1 MARENNARRREKK
14 DYLVDLV
21 FSWSFKDILN
31 EDLFKD
37 KVLKIPTTFDSAKTY
52 FASFTSP
59 LIEEVRADLSSGL
72 EALAPFAKVVS
83 ISDLKGSDC
92 FAYRIVLQDADTTS
106 ISESGTYIPKNGD
119 IFLLSDVRPNLV
131 SDLTQNKR
139 SYRIAM
145 VTCGGS
151 GDEPSSIYDIKA
163 SCKIDVVEYS
173 KKNDSLFAAYLMN
186 ITTYNRIWESL
197 DYKMA
202 TQRNLGLVN
211 EAINNSSVNGVCD
224 TSCLAKVDSINDSNF
239 WSKLSALNLNK
250 SQEDAIRSCISAKQR
265 KDRNSIN
272 LIWGPPGTGKTK
284 TIGALLWLMREV
296 KCRTLTCAP
305 TNTAVKQV
313 ASRLLKL
320 IKELPADGN
329 CLGDVLIF
337 GNKERMGIGN
347 ELQDIFLDFRV
358 KRLIKCFSPRTGWKH
373 HLISMI
379 EFFEECP
386 SWYHLYLENE
396 NTDNDALETEKITFL
411 VFARK
416 RYDTIYMELS
426 KCFNDILLHV
436 PKSCISELISR
447 NIVLLL
453 DLLKKFKI
461 QLQKDVKNYIEDV
474 FTSTDEGNDSTKFD
488 SSTSCS
494 DDCKT
499 KSIMC
504 RIRSDSCRVLKILK
518 GHMSLPLNSS
528 EYQISLF
535 CLSNASLL
543 FCTAC
548 SSSKLYKVKKGKPL
562 ELLVI
567 DEAGQLK
574 ECESLIPLQLSC
586 LKSAVLIGDECQL
599 PAMVKSKVSDNALFG
614 RSLFERLSSLGHKKH
629 LLNMQYR
636 MHPSISIFP
645 NARFY
650 HNQILDAPNVMHKE
664 HAREYL
670 SGPMYSHYS
679 FIDIE
684 SGKEESDHLGH
695 SKKNTVEVAVIL
707 QILNRLRE
715 ACFRMNNRV
724 SVGIICPYTAQVLAI
739 QEKLGKTYNM
749 NPVVSVKVNSVDGFQ
764 GSEEDIIILSTVRS
778 NSNGSIGFLAN
789 VQRTNVALTR
799 ARYCLWIIGN
809 GATLGKSSSIWEQLV
824 QDAKDRQCFFRANED
839 KTVAAAIRNCC
850 SKLGQV
856 KCMAKLSS
864 SRIGKGGKNLSGSYN
879 AIETS
884 NQSILLRSGKS
895 FKDSEPEISK
905 TSENWKTQNQ
915 KWNVKGNKV
924 SMESGNISRD
934 VNRPKNMRIS
944 EPRESYSKEKS
955 LLNLSESISSSEL
968 TLMKLKSLKIDVV
981 SEGAALVER
990 QHEQKMLCS
999 FIKDFSR
1006 TDIIEASDLSKKLC
1020 TYEIKDQFSQKTS
1033 SFSKGKS
1040 AGSASLS
1047 SVPPISTKMKDES
1060 LGHAPSFKERK
1071 EDSISV
1077 PNEGLIIEPSKKTT
1091 NDNEEKSGYFGIPK
1105 LMRFVSSLFWESAS
1119 K

>member
-1 MARENNARRREKK
+1 
-14 DYLVDLV
+14 
-21 FSWSFKDILN
+21 
-31 EDLFKD
+31 
-37 KVLKIPTTFDSAKTY
+37 
-52 FASFTSP
+52 
-59 LIEEVRADLSSGL
+59 
-72 EALAPFAKVVS
+72 
-83 ISDLKGSDC
+83 
-92 FAYRIVLQDADTTS
+92 
-106 ISESGTYIPKNGD
+106 
-119 IFLLSDVRPNLV
+119 
-131 SDLTQNKR
+131 
-139 SYRIAM
+139 M

-151 GDEPSSIYDIKA
+151 EDEPSSIYDIKA
-163 SCKIDVVEYS
+163 SCKIDVAEYN

-197 DYKMA
+197 DYKMP

-224 TSCLAKVDSINDSNF
+224 TSCLAKVDSINDINF

-358 KRLIKCFSPRTGWKH
+358 KRLIKCFSPMTGWEH
-373 HLISMI
+373 HLTSMI

-396 NTDNDALETEKITFL
+396 NTDNDALETGKITFL
-411 VFARK
+411 GFARK

-436 PKSCISELISR
+436 PKSCISELISK
-447 NIVLLL
+447 NIIWLL

-494 DDCKT
+494 ANYCKT

-504 RIRSDSCRVLKILK
+504 RIRSDSCRVLKNLK
-518 GHMSLPLNSS
+518 KSIDLPSTSS
-528 EYQISLF
+528 KYQISLF

-548 SSSKLYKVKKGKPL
+548 SSAKLYKVKKGKPL

-778 NSNGSIGFLAN
+778 NSNGSIGFLSN

-839 KTVAAAIRNCC
+839 KTIAAAIRNCC

-864 SRIGKGGKNLSGSYN
+864 SHIGKGGKNLSGNYN

-895 FKDSEPEISK
+895 FEDSKPEISK
-905 TSENWKTQNQ
+905 TSENRKTQNQ
-915 KWNVKGNKV
+915 KWNVKG
-924 SMESGNISRD
+924 
-934 VNRPKNMRIS
+934 
-944 EPRESYSKEKS
+944 
-955 LLNLSESISSSEL
+955 
-968 TLMKLKSLKIDVV
+968 KLKSLKIDVV

-1006 TDIIEASDLSKKLC
+1006 TDIIEASDLSTKLC

-1091 NDNEEKSGYFGIPK
+1091 NDDEEKSGYFSIHK
-1105 LMRFVSSLFWESAS
+1105 LLRFVSSLFGESSS